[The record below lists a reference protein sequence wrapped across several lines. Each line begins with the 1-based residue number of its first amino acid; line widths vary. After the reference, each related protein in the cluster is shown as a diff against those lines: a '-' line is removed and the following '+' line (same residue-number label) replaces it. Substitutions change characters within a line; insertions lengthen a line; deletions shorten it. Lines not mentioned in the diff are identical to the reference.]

1 MLARS
6 GTHVLLVPPH
16 TTHHSA
22 PLSTAAPNHP
32 ASWVW
37 PALGPTVMKSLERT
51 MGHLEKADVTSRTP
65 SRALEPLLKSNG
77 VEGPPCSHFPIW
89 WRFPYVSSL
98 NPEGTPK
105 SGVVIYVSQRRKPRF
120 WEGKQFI
127 QDHRMLSSRDRIW
140 TQVGDPEVHSLC
152 PSAGILLLPSACNEQ

>member
-1 MLARS
+1 MRRQRPSGHSYVIIRGERTCAGTVRHPRPAR
-6 GTHVLLVPPH
+6 PAP

-37 PALGPTVMKSLERT
+37 PALGPTVMKRLERT

-65 SRALEPLLKSNG
+65 SRVPEPLLKWNG
-77 VEGPPCSHFPIW
+77 VEGPSCSHFLIQW
-89 WRFPYVSSL
+89 WFPYASSL
-98 NPEGTPK
+98 NPEVTPK
-105 SGVVIYVSQRRKPRF
+105 SGVVIYVLQRRKPRF

-127 QDHRMLSSRDRIW
+127 QDHRMLSSRD
-140 TQVGDPEVHSLC
+140 
-152 PSAGILLLPSACNEQ
+152 GI